1 MKINK
6 DKIRVGIHSEPNH
19 ADDVLCVALLQKEYG
34 KENVSVLRT
43 RDIEKLKT
51 CDYILDVGG
60 KDELVRDKEGR
71 LVQVWLDHHQKESGY
86 EENGVKKA
94 ACSKLVDF
102 LFDEDEKTRTELH
115 RILIDQVAV
124 ADNGQDLHI
133 GNNVLNFVGYTVEQ
147 NWTLPPSKEESEKCF
162 LMTLDIVYNILDR
175 IMEKI
180 SNMEFGE
187 SLIKEALHTENEYI
201 VLEQY
206 VPRSIWDKTLIKYN
220 KKNSKKIKAVV
231 FPSTHENWDVIMV
244 HKRMDSFECLVIF
257 PSQWLGLRDNEL
269 EEASGITDAVFCH
282 TAGFFWESK
291 TKESAILA
299 VKKALGKSNE
309 N

>member
-43 RDIEKLKT
+43 RDIENLKT

-60 KDELVRDKEGR
+60 KDELVRDKDGK
-71 LVQVWLDHHQKESGY
+71 LVQVWLDHHQKDSGY

-102 LFDEDEKTRTELH
+102 LFDDDEKTRTELH
-115 RILIDQVAV
+115 RILIDPVAV
-124 ADNGQDLHI
+124 ADNGQDLRI

-147 NWTLPPSKEESEKCF
+147 NWTLQPSKEKSEKCF

-187 SLIKEALHTENEYI
+187 SLIKEALQTEDEYI

-206 VPRSIWDKTLIKYN
+206 VPRSIWDKILIKYN
-220 KKNSKKIKAVV
+220 KKNVKKIKAVV
-231 FPSTHENWDVIMV
+231 FPSTHGNWDAIMV
-244 HKRMDSFECLVIF
+244 HKRMDSFECLKTF

-269 EEASGITDAVFCH
+269 EEVSGITDAVFCH

-291 TKESAILA
+291 TKKSAILA
-299 VKKALGKSNE
+299 VKKALGK
-309 N
+309 